1 MNGVHPTAVPR
12 FFDLAVQHL
21 RLIDDHIPPQ
31 MVRLHSHF
39 ALTFLQLGLERE
51 LPGAGAPVLTI
62 VER

>member
-1 MNGVHPTAVPR
+1 VVPH
-12 FFDLAVQHL
+12 FFDLAVRHL
-21 RLIDDHIPPQ
+21 QLIDDHTPPQ

-51 LPGAGAPVLTI
+51 LPGTQAPMLTI